1 MTVPALSCLILPDQ
15 APAEFIARVR
25 DAEQAG
31 ARTVWT
37 YDHLSWRDLADGP
50 WFGTV
55 PLLAAAASA
64 TSTVRLGAQV
74 ATPNFRHPVPFAKE
88 VMTLDHV
95 AAGRLD
101 LAIGAGA
108 EDADARVLGR
118 PPASRKERADRF
130 EEWATL
136 LATLLEQDRTDFRGS
151 FYSADDARMIP
162 GCVQRPRV
170 PLTVAATGPRGMRL
184 AALLGAAW
192 VTYGPYR
199 RSPAPPQWLAA
210 IAEQSTQLDTAI
222 AEVAPGRPIR
232 RIAQVALDEARPFK
246 DADTYRQFVEDVAAA
261 GFDEL
266 TVHWPRTDGRGVPA
280 AALDMVVATHTGS
293 PPCHGR

>member
-1 MTVPALSCLILPDQ
+1 MTVPVLSCLVLPDQ
-15 APAEFIARVR
+15 APTEFLARFR

-31 ARTVWT
+31 VRTVWT

-50 WFGTV
+50 WFSTV
-55 PLLAAAASA
+55 PLLAAAAGA

-95 AAGRLD
+95 AAGRLE
-101 LAIGAGA
+101 LGVGAGA
-108 EDADARVLGR
+108 EDADARVLGQA
-118 PPASRKERADRF
+118 PMSRKARGDRF

-136 LATLLEQDRTDFRGS
+136 LATLLEQDRTDYRGS
-151 FYSADDARMIP
+151 FYSAEDARMIP

-170 PLTVAATGPRGMRL
+170 PLTVAATGPRSMRL
-184 AALLGAAW
+184 AALLGSAW

-199 RSPAPPQWLAA
+199 QSPAPREWLAA
-210 IAEQSTQLDTAI
+210 IAEQSRSLDTAI
-222 AEVAPGRPIR
+222 AEVAPGKRIR
-232 RIAQVALDEARPFK
+232 RIAQVALDETRPFR
-246 DADTYRQFVEDVAAA
+246 DADTYRQFAEDVAAA

-266 TVHWPRTDGRGVPA
+266 TVHWPRSDGRGAPA
-280 AALDMVVATHTGS
+280 AALDMVVATHSGS
-293 PPCHGR
+293 

>member
-1 MTVPALSCLILPDQ
+1 MTVPVLSCLVLPDQ
-15 APAEFIARVR
+15 APAEFLARVR

-50 WFGTV
+50 WFSTV
-55 PLLAAAASA
+55 PLLAAAAGA

-95 AAGRLD
+95 AAGRLE
-101 LAIGAGA
+101 LGVGAGA
-108 EDADARVLGR
+108 EDADARVLGQT
-118 PPASRKERADRF
+118 PLSRKERADRF

-136 LATLLEQDRTDFRGS
+136 LATLLEQDRTEFHGS
-151 FYSADDARMIP
+151 FYSARDARMIP

-170 PLTVAATGPRGMRL
+170 PLTVAAAGPRSMRL
-184 AALLGAAW
+184 AARLGSAW

-199 RSPAPPQWLAA
+199 QSPPPQEWLAA
-210 IAEQSTQLDTAI
+210 IAEQSRSLDAAI
-222 AEVAPGRPIR
+222 AQVAPGRRIR
-232 RIAQVALDEARPFK
+232 RIAQVALDEARPFR
-246 DADTYRQFVEDVAAA
+246 DADTYRQFAENVAAA

-266 TVHWPRTDGRGVPA
+266 TVHWPRSDGRGVPA
-280 AALDMVVATHTGS
+280 AALDMVVATH
-293 PPCHGR
+293 HGP

>member
-1 MTVPALSCLILPDQ
+1 VTTVPRLSCLVLPDND
-15 APAEFIARVR
+15 PAEFLARVR

-31 ARTVWT
+31 VRTVWT

-55 PLLAAAASA
+55 PLLAAAAGA
-64 TSTVRLGAQV
+64 TSTVRIGAQV

-101 LAIGAGA
+101 LGVGAGA
-108 EDADARVLGR
+108 EDADARVLGQT
-118 PPASRKERADRF
+118 PLSRKERADRF

-136 LATLLEQDRTDFRGS
+136 LATLLEQDRTDFRGN
-151 FYSADDARMIP
+151 YYGARDARMIP
-162 GCVQRPRV
+162 GCVQTPRV
-170 PLTVAATGPRGMRL
+170 PLTVAGTGPRSMRL
-184 AALLGAAW
+184 AARLGSAW

-199 RSPAPPQWLAA
+199 QSPAPQEWLAA
-210 IAEQSTQLDTAI
+210 IAEQNRGLDTAI
-222 AEVAPGRPIR
+222 AAVAPGKQVR
-232 RIAQVALDEARPFK
+232 RIAQVALDEARPFR
-246 DADTYRQFVEDVAAA
+246 DADTYRQFAEDVAAA

-266 TVHWPRTDGRGVPA
+266 TLHWPRPDGRGVPA
-280 AALDMVVATHTGS
+280 AALDMVVATHAAAGL
-293 PPCHGR
+293 PG

>member
-1 MTVPALSCLILPDQ
+1 MTVPDLSCLVLPDQ
-15 APAEFIARVR
+15 APAEFLARVR

-50 WFGTV
+50 WFSTV
-55 PLLAAAASA
+55 PLLAAAAGA

-88 VMTLDHV
+88 VMTLDHM
-95 AAGRLD
+95 AAGRLE
-101 LAIGAGA
+101 LGVGAGA
-108 EDADARVLGR
+108 EDADARVLGQA
-118 PPASRKERADRF
+118 PLTRKERSNRF

-151 FYSADDARMIP
+151 FYSAEDARMIP
-162 GCVQRPRV
+162 GCVQQPRV
-170 PLTVAATGPRGMRL
+170 PLTVAATGPRSMRL
-184 AALLGAAW
+184 AALLGSAW

-199 RSPAPPQWLAA
+199 QSLAPQEWLAA
-210 IAEQSTQLDTAI
+210 IAEQNQSLGKVI
-222 AEVAPGRPIR
+222 AEVAPGKEIR
-232 RIAQVALDEARPFK
+232 RIAQVALDETRPFG
-246 DADTYRQFVEDVAAA
+246 DADTYRQFAEDVAAA

-266 TVHWPRTDGRGVPA
+266 TVHWPRPDGRGVPA
-280 AALDMVVATHTGS
+280 AAIDMVVATHT
-293 PPCHGR
+293 